1 MRTYDIVIIG
11 TGPAGLGAAFELLA
25 RRPDLSLLVLDKN
38 EYSSGGL
45 RNDCKMN
52 FSWPIGFPDCCWSKE
67 QAEAYLARVEAFLEP
82 RILEKRNLSVYAR
95 RAEKIGVSLLE
106 IRQSH
111 LGTDG
116 GLELIKR
123 LVARLSG
130 LGAEISLGE
139 RAISVDARARI
150 LRTEPVAGRSSA
162 RDAEPPSANVAE
174 RSSARVA
181 ERSSATREISYR
193 DLVVAPGR
201 GGFAFLQE
209 IMNEAG
215 VGFTDNAVDVGVRIE
230 TRQERYPIVAD
241 YYDPK
246 FLFPKKTRTFCTN
259 SGAAHVVQEKY
270 EEKDGSAW
278 FSVNGHAWSVAGA
291 SGLAAGASG
300 LAAARPANGLVNFA
314 MLKTVTLTE
323 PLASGQAYA
332 RMLGIQ
338 AALLG
343 GGRPIMQRVGD
354 FRLGKRSF
362 RGRFSGD
369 LYDFEPTLASATPGD
384 VSLCAP
390 AKVMRAIWNAMKLL
404 DTIVPGLLHPS
415 TIMYYPEIKLY
426 ANRPVFIDD
435 YFMAAPGLYLVGD
448 GAGTSRGITAAWASG
463 LRAADGI
470 LAAR

>member
-1 MRTYDIVIIG
+1 MESYDVVIIG
-11 TGPAGLGAAFELLA
+11 SGPAGLGAAFELLA
-25 RRPDLSLLVLDKN
+25 RRPELSVLVMDKN
-38 EYSSGGL
+38 AQSSGGL

-52 FSWPIGFPDCCWSKE
+52 FSWPIGFPDCCWDMDVAKS
-67 QAEAYLARVEAFLEP
+67 YLERVEAFLEP
-82 RILEKRNLSVYAR
+82 RILEKRNLSVYAK

-116 GLELIKR
+116 GIELIRR
-123 LVARLSG
+123 LTARLEG
-130 LGAEISLGE
+130 LGAQLSFGE
-139 RAISVDARARI
+139 RAVSIDADARI
-150 LRTEPVAGRSSA
+150 LRTEIIAGRSPAS
-162 RDAEPPSANVAE
+162 
-174 RSSARVA
+174 
-181 ERSSATREISYR
+181 REIGYR

-201 GGFAFLQE
+201 GGFSFLKDV
-209 IMNEAG
+209 MKEAR
-215 VGFTDNAVDVGVRIE
+215 VGFTDNAVDVGMRVE
-230 TRQERYPIVAD
+230 TKQERYPIVTD

-270 EEKDGSAW
+270 DEKDGSAW
-278 FSVNGHAWSVAGA
+278 YSVNGHAWSVAA
-291 SGLAAGASG
+291 S
-300 LAAARPANGLVNFA
+300 RPANGLVNFA
-314 MLKTVTLTE
+314 LLKTVTLTE
-323 PLASGQAYA
+323 PLASGQDYA

-362 RGRFSGD
+362 RERFSGD
-369 LYDFEPTLASATPGD
+369 LYDFEPTLPSATPGD
-384 VSLCAP
+384 ISLCAP
-390 AKVMRAIWNAMKLL
+390 AKVMRALWNAMKLL

-426 ANRPVFIDD
+426 ANRPVFIDAH
-435 YFMAAPGLYLVGD
+435 FMAREGLYLVGD

-470 LAAR
+470 LASRY

>member
-1 MRTYDIVIIG
+1 MLAADMERFDTVIVG
-11 TGPAGLGAAFELLA
+11 SGPAGLGAAFELLA
-25 RRPDLSLLVLDKN
+25 RRPLSSVLVLDKN

-52 FSWPIGFPDCCWSKE
+52 FTWPIGFPENCWDRAR
-67 QAEAYLARVEAFLEP
+67 AESCLARVEAFLEP
-82 RILEKRNLSVYAR
+82 AILEKRNLEVYAR

-106 IRQSH
+106 IRQAH

-123 LVARLSG
+123 LVSSLAAKGAVLSQ
-130 LGAEISLGE
+130 GE
-139 RAISVDARARI
+139 RALALDADARI
-150 LRTEPVAGRSSA
+150 LRTDR
-162 RDAEPPSANVAE
+162 
-174 RSSARVA
+174 
-181 ERSSATREISYR
+181 REIAYG

-209 IMNEAG
+209 IMAAAG
-215 VGFTDNAVDVGVRIE
+215 VAWTDNVVDVGIRVE
-230 TRQERYPIVAD
+230 TREERYPVVRD

-259 SGAAHVVQEKY
+259 SRAAHVVQEKY
-270 EEKDGSAW
+270 EDAGGGTW
-278 FSVNGHAWSVAGA
+278 YSVNGHAWSG
-291 SGLAAGASG
+291 S
-300 LAAARPANGLVNFA
+300 RPSNGLVNFA
-314 MLKTVTLTE
+314 LLKTVTLTE

-332 RMLGIQ
+332 RMLGAQ

-354 FRLGKRSF
+354 FRLGKRSVE
-362 RGRFSGD
+362 RGFTGD
-369 LYDFEPTLASATPGD
+369 LYDFEPTLPSATPGD
-384 VSLCAP
+384 IGLCVP
-390 AKVMRAIWNAMKLL
+390 AKVMRALWNAMKLL
-404 DTIVPGLLHPS
+404 DTVVPGLLHPS

-426 ANRPVFIDD
+426 ANRPTFADGNFAVL
-435 YFMAAPGLYLVGD
+435 PHLYLVGD

-470 LAAR
+470 LAGGRG